1 MLEEYAGSVPYAV
14 ELLASAAERLDGE
27 HRTRA
32 LAELALARFR
42 INDVAGLRECAA
54 RIQEAA
60 NHHDPEQRMLSD
72 FTRGVAA
79 TLGGDLAVGQVL
91 LSDVIEQIRRPPLRD
106 DPRSLVFLGLAGGF
120 LGDPRGAMAAGSYQL
135 SQVRSRG
142 ALGVLD
148 AGARI
153 VRSRASLAR
162 RPRRCIRRCR
172 GGS

>member
-42 INDVAGLRECAA
+42 INDVAGLGECAA

-60 NHHDPEQRMLSD
+60 NHNDPEQRMLSD

-79 TLGGDLAVGQVL
+79 TLGDELAVGQVL
-91 LSDVIEQIRRPPLRD
+91 LSDVIERSPWSSRGCAYCAESCQVAHRPGRNHQLRGPPGGDRRVLRVVSRRP
-106 DPRSLVFLGLAGGF
+106 
-120 LGDPRGAMAAGSYQL
+120 
-135 SQVRSRG
+135 
-142 ALGVLD
+142 
-148 AGARI
+148 
-153 VRSRASLAR
+153 
-162 RPRRCIRRCR
+162 CR
-172 GGS
+172 GRVAA